1 MEDINVEEVTK
12 AWRDNRGYDPTGS
25 YTGRTDKGDSPTQDA
40 DDL

>member
-1 MEDINVEEVTK
+1 MEIDVKEVTK
-12 AWRDNRGYDPTGS
+12 AYRGDKGYDPTGS